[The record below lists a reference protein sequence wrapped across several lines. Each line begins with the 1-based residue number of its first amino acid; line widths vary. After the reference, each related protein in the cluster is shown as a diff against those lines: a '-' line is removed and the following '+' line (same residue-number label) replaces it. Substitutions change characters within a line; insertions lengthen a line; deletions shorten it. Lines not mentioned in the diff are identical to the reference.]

1 MNESKFHSVR
11 LDREKCMGCT
21 NCLKRCP
28 TEAIRVRGGRAH
40 IIDERCI
47 DCGECIRV
55 CDHHA
60 KYAQT
65 DPLSVIEQFK
75 YKIALPAPSLY
86 GQFKRQI
93 SREQI
98 LEGLLR
104 IGFDDVYEVAAG
116 ADIVTRALRENM
128 RSLTPDRY
136 PVISSACPVIVRLI
150 RVRFPELISHIADI
164 RQPMEVAAMVARS
177 EFCKKNRVDPKEVGC
192 FFITPC
198 AAKVTAIR
206 NPMTISHSALD
217 GAISMIEIY
226 GLLASRM
233 KNLNFHVGR
242 SASTAYGVGWAN
254 SGGEASA
261 VCPENSMAVDGIEN
275 VIRVL
280 EEIENNKL
288 RNLMFFE
295 GAACTGGCVG
305 GPLTFE
311 NNYVA
316 RNAIRALMGGCDQ
329 THPDA
334 AVASSYLNK
343 FNLYTDRSVTPNS
356 VMKLDDDLG
365 GGHAEDGR
373 NGSHRP
379 QAAWVRLRKLR
390 KPHLP
395 HLCRGYCPRVL
406 YANGLYPYFEGS
418 AENHGPEDGG
428 AGQNHTRI
436 GEKRN
441 ESHENWRNKLGA
453 KVLSGEEN
461 LETEISCGYSCDLL
475 SWVLAHGKQGM
486 GWCTVQSHVNVI
498 AVAVLMEMACIV
510 FWWRTCQPEEATLA
524 KAQEE
529 GHAGA
534 LHR

>member
-28 TEAIRVRGGRAH
+28 TEAIRIRGGRAH

-334 AVASSYLNK
+334 AVESSYLNK

-356 VMKLDDDLG
+356 VMKLDDDLVE
-365 GGHAEDGR
+365 AMRKMEEME
-373 NGSHRP
+373 
-379 QAAWVRLRKLR
+379 AIVRKL
-390 KPHLP
+390 P
-395 HLCRGYCPRVL
+395 G
-406 YANGLYPYFEGS
+406 
-418 AENHGPEDGG
+418 
-428 AGQNHTRI
+428 
-436 GEKRN
+436 
-441 ESHENWRNKLGA
+441 
-453 KVLSGEEN
+453 
-461 LETEISCGYSCDLL
+461 
-475 SWVLAHGKQGM
+475 
-486 GWCTVQSHVNVI
+486 
-498 AVAVLMEMACIV
+498 
-510 FWWRTCQPEEATLA
+510 
-524 KAQEE
+524 
-529 GHAGA
+529 
-534 LHR
+534 